1 MKLAVILCTLITALY
16 SGANA
21 FAIDS
26 SAPTITQVQPS
37 ANNSVTVE
45 GATTFSGSVNDSG
58 GAGIDKV
65 FFVIKNLA
73 TGAWVDVD
81 GTVDE
86 VRVFRDAQLSLSDPN
101 TAEWRVDTALPAGNY
116 RLYVAARDGERNT
129 VGWGVRT
136 NVNNISDSRP
146 PAADTTQ
153 PVATLAQPTGDSTSA
168 QQFRG
173 GAQDTGGSG
182 LKDVFFLIRDIT
194 TRDFVSPS
202 GAVEEPRR
210 VRLARLELDN
220 DNTGRWSFNTRLPN
234 GRYRF
239 YVGVSDNAD
248 NINYWVVRTTVD
260 IVGNNDEPPPDDGE
274 SIFVPTSTDITDPFD
289 FYQRDGY
296 ETIDVIRM
304 DVITRTNPGVCNVD
318 DESGCTLADVLADV
332 DGDDDFK
339 VDIDVTLNTNGVVDT
354 GNLPNARL
362 RQRGASSRQAPQKS
376 FRIRLDDDLWRNEE
390 RLQLNKHPFD
400 QSRMTNKLAFD
411 LMQRLPHLPSLRTQ
425 FVNLW
430 IDDGLGP
437 VDQGLYTHVES
448 RAKEYLINRG
458 LDKDDNVYKAN
469 FFTFSES
476 DLAAIQVDEDGE
488 PLDEDRF
495 EARIEIDRGDDH
507 TKLVEM
513 VAAINDPNI
522 SFEAVLDRYF
532 NRNNVLMW
540 VTANL
545 LLGQDDVA
553 DQNFF
558 LYNPKGTETFYF
570 LPWDYDGSLRVEPPL
585 TNDNSFDELR
595 RRLLFGF
602 ANAANNNFL
611 RQFYLL
617 PQAHNRIVRAATEV
631 RRDYFTDDL
640 IRDLSSQYA
649 NVIRPFISRS
659 PDIENIGGVRRLER
673 LNVWEERWQ
682 SFPDVVASNLEKI
695 KASPNMPLPH
705 KLKLPFARGTDTVL
719 WWERA
724 TDITGGTVTY
734 DLAISSRPDF
744 APGSIIYEQQDIPNQ
759 PQRVEL
765 VLDRQSLPAGTWFY
779 RVFAN
784 AGEFSQAANIQIVE
798 GGERYVGIRKF
809 VVE

>member
-1 MKLAVILCTLITALY
+1 
-16 SGANA
+16 
-21 FAIDS
+21 
-26 SAPTITQVQPS
+26 
-37 ANNSVTVE
+37 
-45 GATTFSGSVNDSG
+45 
-58 GAGIDKV
+58 
-65 FFVIKNLA
+65 
-73 TGAWVDVD
+73 
-81 GTVDE
+81 
-86 VRVFRDAQLSLSDPN
+86 
-101 TAEWRVDTALPAGNY
+101 
-116 RLYVAARDGERNT
+116 
-129 VGWGVRT
+129 
-136 NVNNISDSRP
+136 
-146 PAADTTQ
+146 
-153 PVATLAQPTGDSTSA
+153 
-168 QQFRG
+168 
-173 GAQDTGGSG
+173 
-182 LKDVFFLIRDIT
+182 
-194 TRDFVSPS
+194 
-202 GAVEEPRR
+202 
-210 VRLARLELDN
+210 
-220 DNTGRWSFNTRLPN
+220 
-234 GRYRF
+234 
-239 YVGVSDNAD
+239 
-248 NINYWVVRTTVD
+248 
-260 IVGNNDEPPPDDGE
+260 
-274 SIFVPTSTDITDPFD
+274 
-289 FYQRDGY
+289 
-296 ETIDVIRM
+296 
-304 DVITRTNPGVCNVD
+304 
-318 DESGCTLADVLADV
+318 
-332 DGDDDFK
+332 
-339 VDIDVTLNTNGVVDT
+339 VDT

-376 FRIRLDDDLWRNEE
+376 FRIRLDDDLWREEE

-476 DLAAIQVDEDGE
+476 DLAAIQVDENGE

-545 LLGQDDVA
+545 LLGQEDVA

-558 LYNPKGTETFYF
+558 LYNPKGTERFYF
-570 LPWDYDGSLRVEPPL
+570 LPWDYDGALRVEPPL
-585 TNDNSFDELR
+585 TDDNSFDELR
-595 RRLLFGF
+595 RRLVFGF

-617 PQAHNRIVRAATEV
+617 PKAHDRIVRAATEV

-659 PDIENIGGVRRLER
+659 PDIENIGGVRILEN
-673 LNVWEERWQ
+673 LNTWEERWQ

-705 KLKLPFARGTDTVL
+705 ALKLPFVNLSCNKCFAR
-719 WWERA
+719 
-724 TDITGGTVTY
+724 
-734 DLAISSRPDF
+734 
-744 APGSIIYEQQDIPNQ
+744 
-759 PQRVEL
+759 
-765 VLDRQSLPAGTWFY
+765 
-779 RVFAN
+779 
-784 AGEFSQAANIQIVE
+784 
-798 GGERYVGIRKF
+798 
-809 VVE
+809 